1 MSVRFDEYFER
12 LSEQRFKAL
21 VQDGSDLVAI
31 LDPDANYKYVSPTS
45 KSILGIDPEQFI
57 GKNAF
62 DFIHREDLE
71 QVISQFRLLSE
82 QKRVKIRPFRFKG
95 IDGHY
100 HWIETIITDMTDD
113 IVVAGIVAN
122 SRDVTRRIEEEIKTQ
137 NVIDR
142 LREIAWMQ
150 AHQVRA
156 PLANIMGLSK
166 LLWNGVEDSSRES
179 LQHLTRSAEELDGI
193 IKDIIRKAERLT

>member
-1 MSVRFDEYFER
+1 
-12 LSEQRFKAL
+12 
-21 VQDGSDLVAI
+21 
-31 LDPDANYKYVSPTS
+31 
-45 KSILGIDPEQFI
+45 
-57 GKNAF
+57 
-62 DFIHREDLE
+62 
-71 QVISQFRLLSE
+71 
-82 QKRVKIRPFRFKG
+82 
-95 IDGHY
+95 
-100 HWIETIITDMTDD
+100 MTDD